1 MGPIGYKVVQMTDRQ
16 KGLVFAIITALSWA
30 VLAIG
35 LKYALNF
42 ADSETIVWLRM
53 TVATLVLGGIIA
65 FRQPSHLKNLLS
77 PPLLGLAAG
86 LMLAANYLGF
96 MKGVELTSASNA
108 QIMIQMGPLSL
119 ILIGLIYFKE
129 VPSPKQ
135 KLGFV
140 LAVSGFAL
148 FYRDQWESSKNAGL
162 SLGEGTLWITMAAVT
177 WALFATFQ
185 KILVQKHPPQQ
196 INLLIY
202 ALSAIALFPSSSP
215 SGLLDLSPWALALL
229 VALGL
234 NTIIAYGCLA
244 EAFQRAPASQVSI
257 IISANPLLTLTIL
270 ATLKV
275 FGWEFISGEQVGA
288 LGYMGALLVVSGVI
302 FTVTKK

>member
-1 MGPIGYKVVQMTDRQ
+1 MTDRQ
-16 KGLVFAIITALSWA
+16 KGLLFATITALSWA

-35 LKYALNF
+35 LKYALTF
-42 ADSETIVWLRM
+42 TDSETIVWMRM
-53 TVATLVLGGIIA
+53 AVAAVVLGAILAI
-65 FRQPSHLKNLLS
+65 RQPDSLKNLWPL
-77 PPLLGLAAG
+77 PPLGVVAG

-119 ILIGLIYFKE
+119 ILIGLLYFKE

-140 LAVSGFAL
+140 LASAGFSL
-148 FYRDQWESSKNAGL
+148 FYWDQWTSSQSAGI
-162 SLGEGTLWITMAAVT
+162 SLEEGTLWIVMAAVT

-185 KILVQKHPPQQ
+185 KILVRKHAPQQ

-202 ALSAIALFPSSSP
+202 SLSALALLPTANPSS
-215 SGLLDLSPWALALL
+215 LIALSPWALFLL
-229 VALGL
+229 VALGI
-234 NTIIAYGCLA
+234 NTIVAYGCLA
-244 EAFQRAPASQVSI
+244 EAFQRAPASQVSV
-257 IISANPLLTLTIL
+257 IISANPLLTLALIAGL
-270 ATLKV
+270 Q
-275 FGWEFISGEQVGA
+275 FIGWDFISGEQVGSV
-288 LGYMGALLVVSGVI
+288 GYVGAVLVVSGVI